1 MKVSLVDVDG
11 HNFPN
16 LALMRLSE
24 WHKAQGDTVDWY
36 MPMFSRPD
44 RIYASKVFTFTPDY
58 AFYAATDPEPIR
70 GGTGYQIMQDLPS
83 EIEAT
88 APDYSIYPD
97 VTEAYGFLT
106 RGCIR
111 KCPWCIVPH
120 KEGSI
125 RIAGDIETIASGRK
139 QAILMDNNFLAA
151 EPDFILYQLGKIA
164 KTGIR
169 IDFNQGLDARLITAR
184 YAKAMSACKWIRFI
198 RFSCDSPEMM
208 PHIKKAVR
216 LLKEAGCR
224 RPVFVYMLVYDVV
237 EAEERLRSL
246 VKLGVS
252 PFAQPYRDFTRQ
264 SETTKEQRDFARFAN
279 IKGGK
284 LCLKMKFKEYYHR

>member
-1 MKVSLVDVDG
+1 MKVSLIDVDG
-11 HNFPN
+11 HHFPN
-16 LALMRLSE
+16 LALMRIAA
-24 WHKAQGDTVDWY
+24 WHKAHGNEVDWY

-44 RIYASKVFTFTPDY
+44 MIYTSKVFTFTPD
-58 AFYAATDPEPIR
+58 FTDYAATDPEPIR
-70 GGTGYQIMQDLPS
+70 GGTGYGLMEDLPPD
-83 EIEAT
+83 IEAT

-111 KCPWCIVPH
+111 KCPWCIVPR
-120 KEGSI
+120 KEGTLRAS
-125 RIAGDIETIASGRK
+125 GDIENIASGRK

-151 EPDFILYQLGKIA
+151 EPDFILDQLAKIA
-164 KTGIR
+164 KSEIR

-184 YAKAMSACKWIRFI
+184 YAKAMTACKWIRFI
-198 RFSCDSPEMM
+198 RFSCDSKNMM

-224 RPVFVYMLVYDVV
+224 RPIFVYMLVQDVD
-237 EAEERLRSL
+237 EAEERLRTL

-252 PFAQPYRDFTRQ
+252 PFAQPYRDFTSNAPTSQ
-264 SETTKEQRDFARFAN
+264 EQRNFARFAN
-279 IKGGK
+279 LKGGK
-284 LCLKMKFKEYYHR
+284 LCLKMKFKDYYHR